1 LLLCL
6 LAPALGARELGWNTV
21 VNNND
26 PAPGGAAGARF
37 RSYNQ
42 PAINDAGLVVFRAR
56 SAVENSQQVDGV
68 YRRNVATVGP
78 IVKLLTRGNPVP
90 APNNTLYNGVP
101 AGFLEFPST
110 PRVDAT
116 SDLIATRGQHQPA
129 WTYLLGDAETRIGTS
144 GIYAFTNAGTVTGA
158 SLLGS
163 AVETDQVTLSFPW
176 YSVPGALLGTRFD
189 QFPGSPALAG
199 GRFILYKGN
208 YTDPVDGLGRT
219 GIYFRDVLNTTPVPF
234 TGLIA
239 NSNTVIPNQPVGGSV
254 RFGSTAPPSAANGF
268 VYFTG
273 LDIEEAPTLGGIYRA
288 PIASTPTLQVVAG
301 IGGQVPG
308 EAPGMTFTRF
318 GEALSLNST
327 GSRALFWAAWGT
339 ETFQKTLICPTDGNP
354 DIIAYC
360 NEQHPNGF
368 VVEVPVKQ
376 GLFVFDQPTQTL
388 RAVAKTGSEGLTD
401 MVFWGFSGRAPSAGG
416 SIEPG
421 EELARWRSAT
431 FAALNSPT
439 PETLQVVFKSERG
452 DTNGLYLREGLVRQ
466 FPLTTVAEVGT
477 TSGTAIDPQA
487 PAESLVSAVGIE
499 RDGFRNHRLAI
510 TASMLF
516 VDPVDPKNTLGWAG
530 IYQASVPQEGIFID
544 GFED

>member
-1 LLLCL
+1 M
-6 LAPALGARELGWNTV
+6 
-21 VNNND
+21 
-26 PAPGGAAGARF
+26 
-37 RSYNQ
+37 
-42 PAINDAGLVVFRAR
+42 FRAR

-129 WTYLLGDAETRIGTS
+129 WTYLLGDAETRAGTS

-163 AVETDQVTLSFPW
+163 VVEADQITLSFPW
-176 YSVPGALLGTRFD
+176 YSVPGALLGTKFD
-189 QFPGSPALAG
+189 QFPGSPALAN

-208 YTDPVDGLGRT
+208 YTDPLDGLGRT
-219 GIYFRDVLNTTPVPF
+219 GIYFRDVIATTPVPF
-234 TGLIA
+234 TGLVA
-239 NSNTVIPNQPVGGSV
+239 NSNTVIPNQPVGGTV
-254 RFGSTAPPSAANGF
+254 KFGSTAPPSAANGF

-273 LDIEEAPTLGGIYRA
+273 LEIEEAPTLGGIYRA

-308 EAPGMTFTRF
+308 EAPGVAFNRF
-318 GEALSLNST
+318 GEALSLNSSGT
-327 GSRALFWAAWGT
+327 RALFWAAWGT

-354 DIIAYC
+354 AIIAYC

-368 VVEVPVKQ
+368 VVQVPVNQ
-376 GLFVFDQPTQTL
+376 GLFVFDQATQAL
-388 RAVAKTGSEGLTD
+388 HPIAKTGAEGLTD
-401 MVFWGFSGRAPSAGG
+401 MVFWGFSGRAPGAGG

-431 FAALNSPT
+431 FAALNAPT

-452 DTNGLYLREGLVRQ
+452 DTNGLYLREGLVQQ

-510 TASMLF
+510 TVSILF

-530 IYQASVPQEGIFID
+530 MCQASVPLDGMFID